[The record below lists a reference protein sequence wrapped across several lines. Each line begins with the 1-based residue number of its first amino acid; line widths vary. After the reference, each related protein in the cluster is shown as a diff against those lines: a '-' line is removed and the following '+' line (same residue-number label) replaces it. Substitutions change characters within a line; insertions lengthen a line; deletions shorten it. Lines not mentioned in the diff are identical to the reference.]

1 MHMRISWG
9 VFVKTLTPR
18 PHPGRLGVRGSGIR
32 TLGVA
37 LMVSVCGKD
46 GEPLGGT
53 EGNRTQ

>member
-1 MHMRISWG
+1 MRISWG

-32 TLGVA
+32 PLGVA
-37 LMVSVCGKD
+37 LMASVCGKD